1 MKTKENTIV
10 SSQEQ
15 FEIHKFCFA
24 NFILFASIYMCLTI
38 YLFSHYCG
46 FDYRSSPLG
55 YIGVKNEKKSFE
67 CKQLILKINLV
78 VIPLMVLFYWYHNAS
93 CRPYVYTFF
102 CLTEY
107 AVVLLN
113 MGFHMCAYMDFY
125 GLSVEVPSVINSK
138 YTVTESRRKETEH
151 LIEKESV

>member
-1 MKTKENTIV
+1 MLLGLSIV

-46 FDYRSSPLG
+46 YDVRGNPLG
-55 YIGVKNEKKSFE
+55 YIGIKNERKSFH
-67 CKQLILKINLV
+67 CKQIILKINLIT
-78 VIPLMVLFYWYHNAS
+78 IPLMILFYWYHNSS

-113 MGFHMCAYMDFY
+113 MSFHMCAYLDFY
-125 GLSVEVPSVINSK
+125 GLSVEVPSIINTK
-138 YTVTESRRKETEH
+138 HNITESRKSENEH
-151 LIEKESV
+151 LIEKGGV